1 MNIAT
6 TLHLKTMHGAGGACE
21 FEKVIWTILKNSKK
35 TADDD
40 DDEEEERI
48 KSEDHT
54 RWHDDI
60 LTSFSWWITF
70 SPFCD
75 KAWKRWVP
83 WNWWTTKMHHRVSQK
98 ISFFHD
104 SWAFREIEWVLIVV
118 SVQIILNVWI
128 LKWSCKKDFKRNIL
142 NLSHRMFKTVHQI
155 YTKKKTGRKMP
166 TKNLLFATYFRNIG
180 WSLKSLSYNTHATWI
195 PSQRN
200 QEVMTPMLCW

>member
-1 MNIAT
+1 MILDFNFLLKNHFKILNIAT
-6 TLHLKTMHGAGGACE
+6 TLYLKTMHGGACE
-21 FEKVIWTILKNSKK
+21 FEKVIWTIFKNSKK
-35 TADDD
+35 SADNDD

-104 SWAFREIEWVLIVV
+104 SWAFREIEWDLIVV
-118 SVQIILNVWI
+118 SVQIIIMKHGALV
-128 LKWSCKKDFKRNIL
+128 L
-142 NLSHRMFKTVHQI
+142 
-155 YTKKKTGRKMP
+155 KKK
-166 TKNLLFATYFRNIG
+166 
-180 WSLKSLSYNTHATWI
+180 LSKETFWI
-195 PSQRN
+195 WVTECSRQ
-200 QEVMTPMLCW
+200 

>member
-6 TLHLKTMHGAGGACE
+6 TLHLKTMHGGACE

-35 TADDD
+35 TADD

-118 SVQIILNVWI
+118 SVQIILKVWI
-128 LKWSCKKDFKRNIL
+128 LKWSCQKKHYESTIECSRQPNIF
-142 NLSHRMFKTVHQI
+142 NFHQI
-155 YTKKKTGRKMP
+155 KIKKNYK
-166 TKNLLFATYFRNIG
+166 Y
-180 WSLKSLSYNTHATWI
+180 
-195 PSQRN
+195 
-200 QEVMTPMLCW
+200 EVIYK

>member
-6 TLHLKTMHGAGGACE
+6 TLHLKTMHGGACE

-35 TADDD
+35 TADDE
-40 DDEEEERI
+40 EEEERI

-104 SWAFREIEWVLIVV
+104 SWAFREIEWDLIVV
-118 SVQIILNVWI
+118 SVQIIIMKHGALV
-128 LKWSCKKDFKRNIL
+128 L
-142 NLSHRMFKTVHQI
+142 
-155 YTKKKTGRKMP
+155 KKKRFQKKHFEFESQNVQDS
-166 TKNLLFATYFRNIG
+166 KNFSPDI
-180 WSLKSLSYNTHATWI
+180 H
-195 PSQRN
+195 
-200 QEVMTPMLCW
+200 QEKNW

>member
-6 TLHLKTMHGAGGACE
+6 TLHLKTMHACE

-40 DDEEEERI
+40 DEEERI

-104 SWAFREIEWVLIVV
+104 SWAFREIEWDLIVV
-118 SVQIILNVWI
+118 SVQIIIMKHGALV
-128 LKWSCKKDFKRNIL
+128 LKKKTFKRNIL
-142 NLSHRMFKTVHQI
+142 NLSHRMFKTVKIFSPRKKLVEKSQVI
-155 YTKKKTGRKMP
+155 YEWKINDIEILLISPLKTCFLQP
-166 TKNLLFATYFRNIG
+166 I
-180 WSLKSLSYNTHATWI
+180 SEI
-195 PSQRN
+195 
-200 QEVMTPMLCW
+200 